1 VNASGIRVDLPAGDL
16 KYEQAFAMMPF
27 GNNLVVMSL
36 TGAQLK
42 SVLEQQYR
50 RGLASG
56 ATNPQVLAPSQGFT
70 YAVDMAQPAGERV
83 FDMRLAG
90 KPIDPATPYRV
101 VVNNYLALGGDDLSA
116 FTTGT
121 EIADKG
127 ILDLDALI
135 AWIAAG
141 RIPPTPDR
149 IRMIRH

>member
-1 VNASGIRVDLPAGDL
+1 
-16 KYEQAFAMMPF
+16 
-27 GNNLVVMSL
+27 
-36 TGAQLK
+36 
-42 SVLEQQYR
+42 
-50 RGLASG
+50 
-56 ATNPQVLAPSQGFT
+56 
-70 YAVDMAQPAGERV
+70 
-83 FDMRLAG
+83 
-90 KPIDPATPYRV
+90 V
-101 VVNNYLALGGDDLSA
+101 VVNNYLASGGDDLSA